1 MHGNT
6 EPHGRHHLSVLRQS
20 EITTVIDTIDV
31 Q

>member
-1 MHGNT
+1 MHANT

-20 EITTVIDTIDV
+20 EITTSVEMVDV